1 MIISKVIDFRSFYK
15 NLEKIRKIDHGQGL
29 GIVYDSILPFEQFL
43 SGMKFPSDLEIFRVG
58 KAGWEDWD
66 TARQRPPSW
75 NGSWRS
81 PQTWLKNEKINFHA
95 KEQL

>member
-43 SGMKFPSDLEIFRVG
+43 IGIKFPSDLEIFRVRE
-58 KAGWEDWD
+58 AGWEDW
-66 TARQRPPSW
+66 AAAHQRPPSF
-75 NGSWRS
+75 NGSWGYLL
-81 PQTWLKNEKINFHA
+81 TFLIFNKFNFYA
-95 KEQL
+95 KEEL

>member
-1 MIISKVIDFRSFYK
+1 
-15 NLEKIRKIDHGQGL
+15 LEKIQKIDHSQAL

-43 SGMKFPSDLEIFRVG
+43 IDIKFRCDLEIFRVREASG
-58 KAGWEDWD
+58 EDWA

-81 PQTWLKNEKINFHA
+81 PQTCLKNGKINFYA
-95 KEQL
+95 KEEL